1 MGGTQLPVGR
11 DVPLTWDLAQDTL
24 KNCSGH
30 WTPLP
35 CPAFSSCDLYI
46 PLGAGLESDGTFL
59 DLRLRLS
66 LGPRGF
72 GARPRRCTRT
82 SPGPPVPLRD
92 RLGEEDYSIA
102 NRDFTNQESHR
113 AGLKG
118 QDRLLL
124 TSFW

>member
-1 MGGTQLPVGR
+1 MDGTQLPVGR

-24 KNCSGH
+24 KNHSGH
-30 WTPLP
+30 WVGRRLP

-66 LGPRGF
+66 LR
-72 GARPRRCTRT
+72 ARPNRCIRT